1 MADLRAGST
10 VGGRPIAT
18 SDMLENIVSK
28 EQISQWTNK
37 MNKFENNITDASYVD
52 SIFSDKN
59 KNGIYQINNVA
70 LGTNIYQWGTLFNI
84 TSSNYGLQIYSPER
98 SGGNANQAFS
108 SMYFRTRNATDKRPW
123 QRVATYEYV
132 DFGLKTK
139 FNTTGG
145 TINGNVNIQNN
156 APVLR
161 IKNTEGSDVS
171 LVFDRGNNSNWK
183 IVSSSGSLFFQ
194 NDYTTAKTSYYNVLT
209 LGNNPKA
216 LYCDGEIYA
225 LKNKKVYHTG
235 NLNPSSYMQHSNVL
249 AAGTDLNN
257 LTSEGIYR
265 ISKAAN
271 KPANVND
278 WGYYIVISHGTD
290 WILQIAYSFNANKPV
305 YHRVKENKVWTA
317 WIPSGGTKSFVKTI
331 ATTSEWAQD
340 TVAESATN
348 GMYYLTVTHNL
359 GYTNIISAV
368 LTNASNVSMATGFEV
383 IDKNKT
389 KIWCSTNPT
398 GKIVINA
405 SI

>member
-28 EQISQWTNK
+28 EQISQWSNK
-37 MNKFENNITDASYVD
+37 MNKFENNITDANYVD
-52 SIFSDKN
+52 SIFFDKN

-70 LGTNIYQWGTLFNI
+70 LGTNMYQWGTLFNI
-84 TSSNYGLQIYSPER
+84 TGSNYGLQIYSPEIAGS
-98 SGGNANQAFS
+98 SGNEGYA
-108 SMYFRTRNATDKRPW
+108 SMYFRTRNTTDKRPW
-123 QRVATYEYV
+123 KRVATYDYV
-132 DFGLKTK
+132 DSGLKTK

-145 TINGNVNIQNN
+145 TISGNVNIQNN
-156 APVLR
+156 APVLG
-161 IKNTEGSDVS
+161 IKNTKDNDVS
-171 LVFDRGNNSNWK
+171 LVFDRGNNANWR
-183 IVSSSGSLFFQ
+183 ILSSSGKLFFQ
-194 NDYTTAKTSYYNVLT
+194 NDYTTAKTNYYNVLT
-209 LGNNPKA
+209 LEYNSKA
-216 LYCDGEIYA
+216 VRCDGELYA
-225 LKNKKVYHTG
+225 LKDKKVYHTG
-235 NLNPSSYMQHSNVL
+235 NLNPSSYIQHSNVL

-265 ISKAAN
+265 ISKAIN

-290 WILQIAYSFNANKPV
+290 WILQIAYAFNLNKPV

-331 ATTSEWAQD
+331 ATTSEWKQD
-340 TVAESATN
+340 TVAGSATN